1 MEIFVDKNTP
11 SPDEVK
17 KVSPPKRKG
26 LSVRPSETEPD
37 LESSVNESSKKVNIT
52 EDDIAEFMEGFA
64 KPLSRGNREP
74 FDVPESPV
82 RDSGENVFLLKD
94 QLGEPELDES
104 VSHREHVDTSHVLT
118 PRDKSKVESLMN
130 DIREK
135 LVEISEIIE
144 PEKHTHLRA
153 SLKKKKRNKRS
164 KNRGKK
170 KK

>member
-1 MEIFVDKNTP
+1 MMKIFE
-11 SPDEVK
+11 DEPNDNEEK
-17 KVSPPKRKG
+17 KISHPKRKG
-26 LSVRPSETEPD
+26 LSMRPSEPEPD
-37 LESSVNESSKKVNIT
+37 LESSVNESSKKVNTT
-52 EDDIAEFMEGFA
+52 EDDIAGFMERFA
-64 KPLSRGNREP
+64 KPLSKGKREP

-82 RDSGENVFLLKD
+82 RDSGENVLLLKD
-94 QLGEPELDES
+94 QLDEPELDES

-144 PEKHTHLRA
+144 PEKHPHLRA
-153 SLKKKKRNKRS
+153 SLKKKKRKKRS
-164 KNRGKK
+164 KNKGKK